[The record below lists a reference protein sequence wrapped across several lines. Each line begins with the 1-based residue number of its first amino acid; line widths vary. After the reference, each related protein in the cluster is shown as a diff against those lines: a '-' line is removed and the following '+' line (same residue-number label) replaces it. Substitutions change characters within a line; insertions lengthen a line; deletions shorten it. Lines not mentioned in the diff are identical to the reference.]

1 MGIFE
6 MFKAPQETKK
16 PIQQK
21 PIEKKPVVLN
31 PNLDQYNHPKV
42 TFTEAEMVTRGLTAN
57 DAEKKAKIASNKIA
71 MENPFEKFK
80 REN

>member
-1 MGIFE
+1 MFE
-6 MFKAPQETKK
+6 FFKPAQEVKK

-42 TFTEAEMVTRGLTAN
+42 TFTEAEMAVRGLSAD
-57 DAEKKAKIASNKIA
+57 DAERKAKIASNKIA
-71 MENPFEKFK
+71 MENPFERFK

>member
-1 MGIFE
+1 MFE
-6 MFKAPQETKK
+6 KFFKPSQEEKK

-42 TFTEAEMVTRGLTAN
+42 TFTEAEMAARGLTSE